1 MHKSV
6 HLEINISQACKL
18 QSAKKSDIRSTF
30 TISLSVTL
38 PFAIYSDSFQN
49 LMAFL
54 SIVTS
59 YVFHLVWNVHE
70 FLHLKINICKCL
82 KHIPYSLQRSPLV
95 GERNPIV
102 RIHYASRYNERTTI
116 INEFLVYY
124 KSSSSLIILNAL
136 PR

>member
-1 MHKSV
+1 M
-6 HLEINISQACKL
+6 EINISQPYKL
-18 QSAKKSDIRSTF
+18 QSSRKSDFRSTF

-38 PFAIYSDSFQN
+38 PFSIYSNLFQII
-49 LMAFL
+49 MAFL

-59 YVFHLVWNVHE
+59 YVFHLVLNVHE

-82 KHIPYSLQRSPLV
+82 KHMPYSLQCSPLV
-95 GERNPIV
+95 GERNPVI

-124 KSSSSLIILNAL
+124 KSSSSLILVNAL
-136 PR
+136 AC